1 MNSRA
6 GRLGLGLVA
15 LIPVLGILGGVLVS
29 ADVGSATGWILLAV
43 GVAWLLLTIWWAQ
56 RVPAERSGAV
66 ASRVW
71 FAPRQDQGGNR
82 NDHGR

>member
-1 MNSRA
+1 M
-6 GRLGLGLVA
+6 GLGLVA

-56 RVPAERSGAV
+56 RNAVTSRRQPGSSGRGV
-66 ASRVW
+66 APLSR
-71 FAPRQDQGGNR
+71 A
-82 NDHGR
+82 